1 MKSRIKPECA
11 VAQDL
16 KSLRKDVEKLRQ
28 AALEP
33 EKAKVGQAK
42 VRTEWSRR
50 GVR

>member
-1 MKSRIKPECA
+1 MNSRIKPDCA

-16 KSLRKDVEKLRQ
+16 KLLKKEVEQMKPVTP
-28 AALEP
+28 EP

-42 VRTEWSRR
+42 GRPEWSRR

>member
-28 AALEP
+28 AALKP
-33 EKAKVGQAK
+33 EKAKVGQVK
-42 VRTEWSRR
+42 GRTEWSRR

>member
-16 KSLRKDVEKLRQ
+16 KLLQKDVEKLRQ

-42 VRTEWSRR
+42 GRPEWSRR
-50 GVR
+50 GTR

>member
-1 MKSRIKPECA
+1 MNSRIKPDCA

-16 KSLRKDVEKLRQ
+16 KLLKKEVEQLKPVT
-28 AALEP
+28 LEP

-42 VRTEWSRR
+42 GRPEWSRR

>member
-16 KSLRKDVEKLRQ
+16 KLLKKEVEQMKGETRELG
-28 AALEP
+28 
-33 EKAKVGQAK
+33 KAKEGQVK
-42 VRTEWSRR
+42 GRPEWSRR